1 MTTLHTMT
9 NETRPFH
16 TRKCLGRGPGSGL
29 GKTCGRGHKGAGA
42 RSGYKRRFGKEGG
55 QFPLYMKL
63 PTRGFNNKRFKLD
76 YDVINLGQINQLIE
90 DGFLKKDQIIDK
102 NALRNV
108 GLFNSSNKPLK
119 VLGDG
124 ELKVAVK
131 IEADAATH
139 TAKEKLQKAKAT
151 IKLTLED

>member
-1 MTTLHTMT
+1 MTTLHTLT
-9 NETRPFH
+9 NETRPSQ

-90 DGFLKKDQIIDK
+90 AGVLAKNHIVDK
-102 NALRNV
+102 NALRSI

-124 ELKVAVK
+124 ELKHAVQ
-131 IEADAATH
+131 IFADAATH

-151 IKLTLED
+151 IRLTLDE